1 MLLVCDQLK
10 PGKAVLRWPVT
21 QPSWAD
27 GRVDGVA
34 LTAAAVTTAADGLTD
49 VAARLTPRRGSRRE
63 TAATA
68 QAAGVLTGA
77 AGSLPESAAGRAT
90 DAICADANCD
100 EAADTVDDG
109 LTAAAAAERGVRIV
123 LLLAVRLSRVG
134 PADAPAPARSE
145 AVDPPSSAPS
155 AEATPV
161 PSAIAAPM
169 PSMTA
174 RPPIRPM

>member
-34 LTAAAVTTAADGLTD
+34 LTAAAATTAADGLTD
-49 VAARLTPRRGSRRE
+49 VAARLTPRRGSRRD

-90 DAICADANCD
+90 DAICED
-100 EAADTVDDG
+100 AADTVGDA
-109 LTAAAAAERGVRIV
+109 LTETAAAGRGVRIV
-123 LLLAVRLSRVG
+123 LLLVGRLSRVG